1 MGIGLEAYF
10 RYLNVA
16 KTGLSH
22 RGQSWGDGS
31 TNPTTSK
38 MELFANNSRKNHYVR
53 LSRTDW

>member
-31 TNPTTSK
+31 TIPTTSK
-38 MELFANNSRKNHYVR
+38 MELFAITLGKITMS
-53 LSRTDW
+53 D